1 MENDF
6 ISIDKLNES
15 YKKEYNEKIKKLK
28 IPPNWTGVHI
38 SKNYSS
44 KVQAYGFDSKKR
56 KQYIYHP
63 LWKMF
68 SNNIKYSNNQNFNM
82 DKLKKIIDKFKNYND
97 NSKIYVI
104 SNMLQI
110 MIDLNIRVGNEIYL
124 HDNDT
129 IGLCTM
135 YKSNL
140 SNNKLIFKGKKGVIH
155 EKILK
160 TEHLKFI
167 KNMLKIPGE
176 FLFQYSEK
184 QGEKQSE
191 KQSENNAFNII
202 SSNDINEFLKLH
214 IDNNITTKDI
224 RTYQAN
230 KIFIDFI
237 KKNKQNYT
245 NDKKLQVA
253 CLKHV
258 ANELGNTPK
267 VCKDSYIDPNYLLI
281 N

>member
-6 ISIDKLNES
+6 IKIDKFKSN
-15 YKKEYNEKIKKLK
+15 KEYCEKIKKLK
-28 IPPNWTGVHI
+28 IPPNWNNVHI
-38 SKNYSS
+38 SSNYTS
-44 KVQAYGFDSKKR
+44 KIQAFGFDSKNR

-63 LWKMF
+63 MWKLF
-68 SNNIKYSNNQNFNM
+68 TSNIKYSNNENFNM
-82 DKLKKIIDKFKNYND
+82 DKLKKIIDKFKNTND
-97 NSKIYVI
+97 NSKKFVI

-124 HDNDT
+124 YDNDT

-140 SNNKLIFKGKKGVIH
+140 NNNKLIFKGKKNVIH
-155 EKILK
+155 EKKLNS
-160 TEHLKFI
+160 EHLTFV

-176 FLFQYSEK
+176 FLFQYIEHK
-184 QGEKQSE
+184 KTY
-191 KQSENNAFNII
+191 IV
-202 SSNDINEFLKLH
+202 SSNDINDFLKLYV
-214 IDNNITTKDI
+214 DNNITTKDI

-237 KKNKQNYT
+237 NNNKQNYK

-253 CLKHV
+253 CLKQV
-258 ANELGNTPK
+258 ASELGNTPK
-267 VCKDSYIDPNYLLI
+267 VCKDSYIDPNHLLI
-281 N
+281 I

>member
-6 ISIDKLNES
+6 IKIDKLKSN
-15 YKKEYNEKIKKLK
+15 KEYNEKIKKLK
-28 IPPNWTGVHI
+28 IPPNWTNVHI
-38 SKNYSS
+38 SSNYTS
-44 KVQAYGFDSKKR
+44 KIQAYGYDSKNR

-63 LWKMF
+63 MWKF
-68 SNNIKYSNNQNFNM
+68 FTSNIKYSNNQNFNM
-82 DKLKKIIDKFKNYND
+82 DKLKKIIDKFKNTNNN
-97 NSKIYVI
+97 NSKNYVI
-104 SNMLQI
+104 SNMLQL

-140 SNNKLIFKGKKGVIH
+140 SNNKLIFKGKKNIMH
-155 EKILK
+155 EKILNS
-160 TEHLKFI
+160 EHLNFI
-167 KNMLKIPGE
+167 KNMLKIKGD
-176 FLFQYSEK
+176 FLFQYIENEK
-184 QGEKQSE
+184 INS
-191 KQSENNAFNII
+191 I
-202 SSNDINEFLKLH
+202 SSNDINDFLKLYV
-214 IDNNITTKDI
+214 DSNITTKDI

-237 KKNKQNYT
+237 NNNKQNYT
-245 NDKKLQVA
+245 SDKKLQVA

-258 ANELGNTPK
+258 ASELGNTPK
-267 VCKDSYIDPNYLLI
+267 VCKDSYIDPNNFFKL